1 MELKTYKKKRNI
13 PKDWKEI
20 KLGDVFETSSG
31 ATPLSTKKEY
41 YEGGTIPWINSGEL
55 DTPFIYKT
63 ANFIT
68 PKGFDNSS
76 TTIYPQDTVLVAM
89 YGATA
94 GKASLLKME
103 ACTNQAICAILPNK
117 NYSPEFIKY
126 NLDSLYDHLVGLS
139 SGSARDNLSQAGI
152 KELKLIVPQTKREQE
167 RLIAILS
174 LIDNKIEL
182 NRQINDNLE
191 AMAKQLYDYWFVQFD
206 FPNEEGKPYKSSGGE
221 MVYNERLKRE
231 IPKGWEILHL
241 ADCLSCKT
249 ERVDKS
255 EIQKTDF
262 YTPIEVIPRKQ
273 MSLNETV
280 PIEEAVSGICRY
292 KKGNILLSNRRV
304 YFHKVCIAPFDGLTR
319 DTVIVL
325 EPIRK
330 ELLAYYYETVFSE
343 KFIAYATKHSY
354 GSEQPV
360 LNWSAA
366 QKFEILK
373 PTNQLDYKF
382 STVVDNI
389 IETVLNNHKEIGQLN
404 KLRDELLP
412 LLMNGQLTI
421 A

>member
-1 MELKTYKKKRNI
+1 MKLADIIETFI
-13 PKDWKEI
+13 SGDWGE
-20 KLGDVFETSSG
+20 ETV
-31 ATPLSTKKEY
+31 AE
-41 YEGGTIPWINSGEL
+41 
-55 DTPFIYKT
+55 DTPNSVFCIRGADIVPITNHCFNGIPQRFVCDKT
-63 ANFIT
+63 IENKTLKAGDLIIEKSGGSPTQSTGRIVYVSEDLIKAKGNVVCSNFCTAFLVKTGWNPLYVYYYWQNVYNHGAFFNFEGKTTGI
-68 PKGFDNSS
+68 KNLQLDNALSA
-76 TTIYPQDTVLVAM
+76 IDIEYLPLEKQNQIV
-89 YGATA
+89 
-94 GKASLLKME
+94 ASLASIDEK
-103 ACTNQAICAILPNK
+103 
-117 NYSPEFIKY
+117 IK
-126 NLDSLYDHLVGLS
+126 V
-139 SGSARDNLSQAGI
+139 
-152 KELKLIVPQTKREQE
+152 
-167 RLIAILS
+167 
-174 LIDNKIEL
+174 

-360 LNWSAA
+360 LSWSAA

>member
-1 MELKTYKKKRNI
+1 M
-13 PKDWKEI
+13 P
-20 KLGDVFETSSG
+20 
-31 ATPLSTKKEY
+31 
-41 YEGGTIPWINSGEL
+41 
-55 DTPFIYKT
+55 
-63 ANFIT
+63 
-68 PKGFDNSS
+68 
-76 TTIYPQDTVLVAM
+76 
-89 YGATA
+89 
-94 GKASLLKME
+94 
-103 ACTNQAICAILPNK
+103 
-117 NYSPEFIKY
+117 
-126 NLDSLYDHLVGLS
+126 
-139 SGSARDNLSQAGI
+139 
-152 KELKLIVPQTKREQE
+152 
-167 RLIAILS
+167 
-174 LIDNKIEL
+174 
-182 NRQINDNLE
+182 INDNLE

-206 FPNEEGKPYKSSGGE
+206 FPNEEGKPYKSSGSE

-241 ADCLSCKT
+241 ADCLSYKT

-360 LNWSAA
+360 LSWSAA

>member
-1 MELKTYKKKRNI
+1 MKMTKY
-13 PKDWKEI
+13 
-20 KLGDVFETSSG
+20 KLGELVEVTRGASLSGQFYAEEGKLIRLTLGNFNMNGGGFKENTSKTDLYFTG
-31 ATPLSTKKEY
+31 TVRDEFILNKGDIITPLTEQSLGLLGTTARIPESGKYIQSQDVALVRCKEGLLDPNFCYYLISSSIVRQQLSAAAQQTKIRH
-41 YEGGTIPWINSGEL
+41 T
-55 DTPFIYKT
+55 
-63 ANFIT
+63 
-68 PKGFDNSS
+68 
-76 TTIYPQDTVLVAM
+76 
-89 YGATA
+89 
-94 GKASLLKME
+94 
-103 ACTNQAICAILPNK
+103 
-117 NYSPEFIKY
+117 SPEKIK
-126 NLDSLYDHLVGLS
+126 DCTVW
-139 SGSARDNLSQAGI
+139 
-152 KELKLIVPQTKREQE
+152 VPDFEVQKNIGR
-167 RLIAILS
+167 ILTD
-174 LIDNKIEL
+174 IDNKIAI
-182 NRQINDNLE
+182 NRRINDNLE

-360 LNWSAA
+360 LSWSAA

-382 STVVDNI
+382 SMVVDNI

>member
-1 MELKTYKKKRNI
+1 MELKKYKLSDIAKIEISGVDKKT
-13 PKDWKEI
+13 KE
-20 KLGDVFETSSG
+20 
-31 ATPLSTKKEY
+31 
-41 YEGGTIPWINSGEL
+41 GEL
-55 DTPFIYKT
+55 PIRLC
-63 ANFIT
+63 NFVDVYHNWAIT
-68 PKGFDNSS
+68 N
-76 TTIYPQDTVLVAM
+76 
-89 YGATA
+89 
-94 GKASLLKME
+94 
-103 ACTNQAICAILPNK
+103 
-117 NYSPEFIKY
+117 
-126 NLDSLYDHLVGLS
+126 SLYDNFMCASAKEAEIAKCSIRKGQVAITKDSETRDDIGIATYIADDFTDVLLGYHCASITPNENFLDGKYLNAFMHTS
-139 SGSARDNLSQAGI
+139 YIQKYFENNASGSGQRYTLSNDTISNIPILLPSLEKQHKIG
-152 KELKLIVPQTKREQE
+152 
-167 RLIAILS
+167 AILS
-174 LIDNKIEL
+174 NIDRKIEL
-182 NRQINDNLE
+182 NKAINDNLE

-360 LNWSAA
+360 LSWSAA

>member
-1 MELKTYKKKRNI
+1 MKLRDIAEFVTDKISSSSISLGSYVTTDSLLQNKRGRELAQNLPPMQCALTNYKK
-13 PKDWKEI
+13 
-20 KLGDVFETSSG
+20 GD
-31 ATPLSTKKEY
+31 
-41 YEGGTIPWINSGEL
+41 
-55 DTPFIYKT
+55 
-63 ANFIT
+63 
-68 PKGFDNSS
+68 
-76 TTIYPQDTVLVAM
+76 VLVANIRPYLKKVWFADSEGGCSSDVLVFRAKNGHCSSFLYTVLM
-89 YGATA
+89 QDAFFDYAMSGAK
-94 GKASLLKME
+94 GSKMPRGDKDQIMRYE
-103 ACTNQAICAILPNK
+103 LPTFTPMEEEN
-117 NYSPEFIKY
+117 IG
-126 NLDSLYDHLVGLS
+126 NLMVDIMS
-139 SGSARDNLSQAGI
+139 
-152 KELKLIVPQTKREQE
+152 
-167 RLIAILS
+167 
-174 LIDNKIEL
+174 KINV

-206 FPNEEGKPYKSSGGE
+206 FPNEEGKPYKSSGSE

-241 ADCLSCKT
+241 ADCLSYKT

-360 LNWSAA
+360 LSWSAA

>member
-1 MELKTYKKKRNI
+1 MKLRDIAEFVTDKISSSSISLGSYVTTDSLLQNKRGRELAQNLPPMQCALTNYKK
-13 PKDWKEI
+13 
-20 KLGDVFETSSG
+20 GD
-31 ATPLSTKKEY
+31 
-41 YEGGTIPWINSGEL
+41 
-55 DTPFIYKT
+55 
-63 ANFIT
+63 
-68 PKGFDNSS
+68 
-76 TTIYPQDTVLVAM
+76 VLVANIRPYLKKVWFVDSEGGCSSDVLAFRAKNGHCSSFLYTVLIQDAFFDYAM
-89 YGATA
+89 SGAK
-94 GKASLLKME
+94 GSKMPRGDKDQIMRYE
-103 ACTNQAICAILPNK
+103 LPTFTPMEEENIG
-117 NYSPEFIKY
+117 NM
-126 NLDSLYDHLVGLS
+126 
-139 SGSARDNLSQAGI
+139 
-152 KELKLIVPQTKREQE
+152 IVD
-167 RLIAILS
+167 IMS
-174 LIDNKIEL
+174 KINV

-360 LNWSAA
+360 LSWSAA

-382 STVVDNI
+382 SMVVDNI

-404 KLRDELLP
+404 KLRDDLLP

>member
-1 MELKTYKKKRNI
+1 MKLRDIAEFVTDKISSSSISLGSYVTTDSLLQNKRGRELAQNLPPMQCALTNYKK
-13 PKDWKEI
+13 
-20 KLGDVFETSSG
+20 GD
-31 ATPLSTKKEY
+31 
-41 YEGGTIPWINSGEL
+41 
-55 DTPFIYKT
+55 
-63 ANFIT
+63 
-68 PKGFDNSS
+68 
-76 TTIYPQDTVLVAM
+76 VLVANIRPYLKKVWFADSEGGCSSDVLAFRAKNGHCSSFLYTVLIQDAFFDYAM
-89 YGATA
+89 SGAK
-94 GKASLLKME
+94 GSKMPRGDKDQIMRYE
-103 ACTNQAICAILPNK
+103 LPTFTPMEEENIG
-117 NYSPEFIKY
+117 NM
-126 NLDSLYDHLVGLS
+126 
-139 SGSARDNLSQAGI
+139 
-152 KELKLIVPQTKREQE
+152 IVD
-167 RLIAILS
+167 IMS
-174 LIDNKIEL
+174 KINV

-360 LNWSAA
+360 LSWSAA

-382 STVVDNI
+382 SMVVDNI

>member
-1 MELKTYKKKRNI
+1 MKLRDIAEFVTDKISSSIISLGSYVTTDSLLQNKRGRELAQNLPPMQCALTNYKK
-13 PKDWKEI
+13 
-20 KLGDVFETSSG
+20 GD
-31 ATPLSTKKEY
+31 
-41 YEGGTIPWINSGEL
+41 
-55 DTPFIYKT
+55 
-63 ANFIT
+63 
-68 PKGFDNSS
+68 
-76 TTIYPQDTVLVAM
+76 VLVANIRPYLKKVWFADSEGGCSSDVLVFRAKNGHCSSFLYTVLM
-89 YGATA
+89 QDAFFDYAMSGAK
-94 GKASLLKME
+94 GSKMPRGDKDQIMRYE
-103 ACTNQAICAILPNK
+103 LPTFTPMEEEN
-117 NYSPEFIKY
+117 IG
-126 NLDSLYDHLVGLS
+126 NLMVDIMS
-139 SGSARDNLSQAGI
+139 
-152 KELKLIVPQTKREQE
+152 
-167 RLIAILS
+167 
-174 LIDNKIEL
+174 KINV

-206 FPNEEGKPYKSSGGE
+206 FPNEEGKPYKSSGSE

-241 ADCLSCKT
+241 ADCLSYKT

-360 LNWSAA
+360 LSWSAA

>member
-1 MELKTYKKKRNI
+1 MELKKYRLSDIAKIEISGVDKKT
-13 PKDWKEI
+13 KEGEMPVR
-20 KLGDVFETSSG
+20 LCNFVDVYHNW
-31 ATPLSTKKEY
+31 A
-41 YEGGTIPWINSGEL
+41 
-55 DTPFIYKT
+55 
-63 ANFIT
+63 IT
-68 PKGFDNSS
+68 N
-76 TTIYPQDTVLVAM
+76 
-89 YGATA
+89 
-94 GKASLLKME
+94 
-103 ACTNQAICAILPNK
+103 
-117 NYSPEFIKY
+117 
-126 NLDSLYDHLVGLS
+126 SLYDNFMCASAKEAEIAKCSIRKGQVAITKDSETRDDIGIATYIADDFADVLLGYHCALITPNENILDGKYLNAFMHTS
-139 SGSARDNLSQAGI
+139 YIQKYFENNASGSGQRYTLSNDTI
-152 KELKLIVPQTKREQE
+152 SNIPILLPSLEEQQ
-167 RLIAILS
+167 RIGAILS
-174 LIDNKIEL
+174 NIDRKIEL
-182 NRQINDNLE
+182 NKAINDNLE

-360 LNWSAA
+360 LSWSAA